1 MAGRSDAMQA
11 KETPPFWRFGAAALA
26 GLLALN
32 ADGRKPRHAA
42 APARPQGEAAPA
54 PGPHGAPAGLSA
66 EHGHHAE
73 RPQDF
78 PARGWWQIL
87 KRTVRQAGEDRLL
100 TEAAGVTF
108 YTLLALFPAIAA
120 LVSFYGFIADRAT
133 IGQHL
138 EMLSGVVPGGGMQL
152 IEEQVTRLNAQPQEA
167 LGLGALVGLAI
178 SLWSANQATKAVF
191 DALNVVY
198 EEKEKRS
205 FVRLT
210 AVTLLFTLGGVLFAA
225 LAVAAVVV
233 LPVVLNFLFLGTAA
247 EWVLRLARW
256 PILLL
261 AVGFILA
268 CIYRFGPS
276 RARAKWRWVTPGSAV
291 ASVLW
296 LLVSLGFSFYV
307 SNFGSY
313 NETYGSLGAVI
324 GFMTWIWISS
334 AVVLLGG
341 ELNAE
346 MEHQTARD
354 TTTGRDLPMGLRRAR
369 MADTVAT
376 E

>member
-1 MAGRSDAMQA
+1 V
-11 KETPPFWRFGAAALA
+11 
-26 GLLALN
+26 
-32 ADGRKPRHAA
+32 
-42 APARPQGEAAPA
+42 
-54 PGPHGAPAGLSA
+54 PAGLSA
-66 EHGHHAE
+66 ENGHHAE

-78 PARGWWQIL
+78 PARGWWQIV
-87 KRTVRQAGEDRLL
+87 KRTVRQAGEDRLM

-120 LVSFYGFIADRAT
+120 LVSLYGFIADRAT
-133 IGQHL
+133 IGEHL
-138 EMLSGVVPGGGMQL
+138 EMLGGVIPGGGLQL

-167 LGLGALVGLAI
+167 LGFGAMLGLAL

-205 FVRLT
+205 FLKLT
-210 AVTLLFTLGGVLFAA
+210 AVTLMFTLGGVLFAA
-225 LAVAAVVV
+225 LAVSAVVV

-247 EWVLRLARW
+247 EWLLRLARW

-261 AVGFILA
+261 AVGLILA

-276 RARAKWRWVTPGSAV
+276 RARAKWRWVTWGSAV

-307 SNFGSY
+307 ANFGSY
-313 NETYGSLGAVI
+313 NETYGSLGAVV

-354 TTTGRDLPMGLRRAR
+354 TTTGRELPMGLRKAR
-369 MADTVAT
+369 MADTVAHD
-376 E
+376 

>member
-1 MAGRSDAMQA
+1 MQA
-11 KETPPFWRFGAAALA
+11 KDPPSFWRYGAAALA

-32 ADGRKPRHAA
+32 AADRRPRATARTRARQETPPPREDGL
-42 APARPQGEAAPA
+42 
-54 PGPHGAPAGLSA
+54 PHGLPA
-66 EHGHHAE
+66 ENGHHAE

-87 KRTVRQAGEDRLL
+87 KRTVRQASEDRLL

-120 LVSFYGFIADRAT
+120 LVSIYGLFADRAT
-133 IGQHL
+133 IGGHL

-152 IEEQVTRLNAQPQEA
+152 IEEQVARLNAQPQQA
-167 LGLGALVGLAI
+167 LGFGALFGLAL

-198 EEKEKRS
+198 EEKEKRG
-205 FVRLT
+205 FLKLT
-210 AVTLLFTLGGVLFAA
+210 AVTLMFTLGGVVFA
-225 LAVAAVVV
+225 LVAVAAVVV
-233 LPVVLNFLFLGTAA
+233 LPVVLNLIWLGGAA

-261 AVGFILA
+261 AVGFMLA

-276 RARAKWRWVTPGSAV
+276 RARAKWRWVTWGSAV
-291 ASVLW
+291 ASILW

-307 SNFGSY
+307 ANFGSY
-313 NETYGSLGAVI
+313 NETYGSLGAVV

-354 TTTGRDLPMGLRRAR
+354 TTTGREVPMGLRRAR

-376 E
+376 D

>member
-1 MAGRSDAMQA
+1 MRA
-11 KETPPFWRFGAAALA
+11 KDSPPFWRYGAAALA

-32 ADGRKPRHAA
+32 AADRRPR
-42 APARPQGEAAPA
+42 RAPA
-54 PGPHGAPAGLSA
+54 PVRPEMPPHPRDIPPGLPTDR
-66 EHGHHAE
+66 GHDAE
-73 RPQDF
+73 RPGDF

-87 KRTVRQAGEDRLL
+87 KRTVFQAGEDRLL

-120 LVSFYGFIADRAT
+120 LVSVYGLFADRAA

-138 EMLSGVVPGGGMQL
+138 EMLSGVIPGGGMEL
-152 IEEQVTRLNAQPQEA
+152 IEEQVRRLNSQPEQA
-167 LGLGALVGLAI
+167 LGFGAILGLVL

-205 FVRLT
+205 FIKLT
-210 AVTLLFTLGGVLFAA
+210 AVTLLFTLGGVVFAL
-225 LAVAAVVV
+225 LAVGAVVV
-233 LPVVLNFLFLGTAA
+233 LPVVLNLIWLGAAA
-247 EWVLRLARW
+247 EWVLHLARW
-256 PILLL
+256 PILLA
-261 AVGFILA
+261 AVAFMLA

-276 RARAKWRWVTPGSAV
+276 RARARWRWVTWGSAV

-296 LLVSLGFSFYV
+296 LLVSLGFSYYV
-307 SNFGSY
+307 ANFGSY
-313 NETYGSLGAVI
+313 NETYGSLGAVV

-354 TTTGRDLPMGLRRAR
+354 TTTGRELPLGMRRAR
-369 MADTVAT
+369 MADTVAS